1 MALEAYRSHAVLRRL
16 AVSALALAVSSGV
29 GAQQLAE
36 SREPFVV
43 RDFRVEG
50 AQRVSEGTIY
60 TYLPINIGDTIT
72 QQRERE
78 AIRALYRTGFFQDIE
93 LRRDGDTLVIAVLE
107 RPSIAEFT
115 FSGNKDIPDE
125 ALEKSLSDIGL
136 ARGKTFDRSVLDEVT
151 MALTEEYYARG
162 KYGARI
168 TPTVEDLPDNRVRVS
183 LEIEEG
189 ERAKIRQINIVGNRT
204 FSDKELLDQ
213 FELTTGNLLSFIR
226 DDNRYSRETLEG
238 DLERLQSYYM
248 DRGFADFRVDDVR
261 VAISP
266 DKRDIFITVSITEGD
281 QYTFGEI
288 DLAGEMVV
296 PEAQLRALILP
307 RPGQTFSQR
316 LLTSTEENMRF
327 LLGASGYAF
336 AEIQSVPELN
346 PETKQVDVTFFVD
359 PKNRVYVRRINFN
372 GADNVDDEVF
382 RRELRQLEG
391 AYLSNAAL
399 ERSKQRLQLL
409 PYVQSVE
416 YETVPVPGTADEVD
430 VEFEIEEGLPGQF
443 GGSLGYSESQG
454 IILGGNFIHSNFL
467 GTGNRV
473 ALNLSG
479 GEYYKLY
486 EFSLTDYY
494 RTVDELSRTI
504 LFSYSDITRFT
515 TYTSQFSTE
524 TLSTGMSWQYPIT
537 EYQYF
542 NFGFQY
548 QDSELLTSS
557 FSSQQARDWV
567 RQNGDPFTVPGAS
580 DLLGTKVKAFELSL
594 GWQYRNL
601 NAALFPTLGSRI
613 RANLSATAPG
623 SEVEYYYASLDFL
636 KFIRMPGQWRFK
648 INSELAY
655 GDAYGDTTSLPPY
668 RNRYAG
674 GPGSVR
680 GYKQSY
686 LGPRDSLNNPY
697 GGNLLF
703 ASQFEIVM
711 PTPEKFRNSARIS
724 LFYDIG
730 NVFSTGDV
738 QFYDRLGDPIDWSF
752 DVDKL
757 KKSAG
762 IAVEWLSPMGLLSFS
777 YAVPLNEDKET
788 DRFFGDEVETF
799 QFNIGNAF

>member
-1 MALEAYRSHAVLRRL
+1 MALGAFHRHAVLRRL
-16 AVSALALAVSSGV
+16 AVGALALAVASGV
-29 GAQQLAE
+29 GAQQPEPRA
-36 SREPFVV
+36 PFVV

-50 AQRVSEGTIY
+50 AQRVSEGTVY

-72 QQRERE
+72 PQRERE

-125 ALEKSLSDIGL
+125 ALEKSLADIGL
-136 ARGKTFDRSVLDEVT
+136 ARGRTFDRSVLDEVT

-183 LEIEEG
+183 LQIEEG
-189 ERAKIRQINIVGNRT
+189 ERAKIRQINIVGNRS
-204 FSDKELLDQ
+204 FSDKELLKE
-213 FELTTGNLLSFIR
+213 FELTTGGLLSFIR
-226 DDNRYSRETLEG
+226 DDNRYSKEALEG

-248 DRGFADFRVDDVR
+248 DRGYADFRVEDVR

-266 DKRDIFITVSITEGD
+266 DKRDIFITVSISEGD

-288 DLAGEMVV
+288 DLAGQMVV

-307 RPGQTFSQR
+307 RQGATFSQR
-316 LLTSTEENMRF
+316 LLTATEENMRF

-359 PKNRVYVRRINFN
+359 PRNRVYVRRINFN

-416 YETVPVPGTADEVD
+416 YETVPVPGKADEVD

-557 FSSQQARDWV
+557 YSSQQAREWV

-580 DLLGTKVKAFELSL
+580 DLLGTKVKAFELSA

-601 NAALFPTLGSRI
+601 NASIFPTLGSRI

-636 KFIRMPGQWRFK
+636 KFIRMPGRWRFK

-711 PTPEKFRNSARIS
+711 PTPEKFANSARIS

-738 QFYDRLGDPIDWSF
+738 EFYDRLGDRVDWSF
-752 DVDKL
+752 DFGKL

-799 QFNIGNAF
+799 QFNVGNAF

>member
-1 MALEAYRSHAVLRRL
+1 MALGAFHPHAALRRL
-16 AVSALALAVSSGV
+16 AVGALALAVSAGA
-29 GAQQLAE
+29 GAQQLADQ
-36 SREPFVV
+36 RAPFVV

-151 MALTEEYYARG
+151 MVLTEEYYARG

-168 TPTVEDLPDNRVRVS
+168 TPKVDDLPDNRVRVS

-189 ERAKIRQINIVGNRT
+189 ERAKIRQINIVGNQS
-204 FSDKELLDQ
+204 FSDKELLNE
-213 FELTTGNLLSFIR
+213 FELTTGSLLSFIR
-226 DDNRYSRETLEG
+226 DDNRYSKEALEG

-248 DRGFADFRVDDVR
+248 DRGYADFRVDDVR

-288 DLAGEMVV
+288 DLAGDMVV
-296 PEAQLRALILP
+296 PESQLRALILP
-307 RPGQTFSQR
+307 RQGQTFSQR
-316 LLTSTEENMRF
+316 LLTATEENMRF
-327 LLGASGYAF
+327 LLGATGYAF

-346 PETKQVDVTFFVD
+346 PETKEVDVTFFVD
-359 PKNRVYVRRINFN
+359 PQNRVYVRRINFN

-504 LFSYSDITRFT
+504 MFSYSDVTRFT
-515 TYTSQFSTE
+515 SYTSQFSTE
-524 TLSTGMSWQYPIT
+524 TLSTGMSWSYPIS

-567 RQNGDPFTVPGAS
+567 RQNGKPFQVPGSS
-580 DLLGTKVKAFELSL
+580 DLFGTTVQSFELTT
-594 GWQYRNL
+594 GWQYRSL
-601 NAALFPTLGSRI
+601 NASIFPTLGSRI
-613 RANLSATAPG
+613 RANLAATAPG

-636 KFIRMPGQWRFK
+636 KYIRMPGRWRFK

-655 GDAYGDTTSLPPY
+655 GEAYGDTTSLPPY

-686 LGPRDSLNNPY
+686 LGPRDSLANPY

-703 ASQFEIVM
+703 ASQFELVM
-711 PTPEKFRNSARIS
+711 PTPQKFANSARIS

-730 NVFSTGDV
+730 NVFSTDNV
-738 QFYDRLGDPIDWSF
+738 EFYDRLGDRVDWSF
-752 DVDKL
+752 DADKL

-799 QFNIGNAF
+799 QFNVGNAF